1 MTTVGDRPDRSRDTG
16 PRAVIFDCDGVL
28 FDSAAANLAYY
39 DTVLAAL
46 GQAPLD
52 AARALQAHTMA
63 APQLFATL
71 FADDPALVEQA
82 RAVTRQIDY
91 GPFYRLMQ
99 PVPELFDLLGN
110 LKARYRM
117 AMATNRGTSTQG
129 VVRHFGLDRFFE
141 VAVGMLDVP
150 RPKPFPDMLEKCL
163 AHFGLPPD
171 DAVYVGDA
179 PSDYEAART
188 AGMRFIGVGEHCGA
202 PHRIS
207 DLRELPAALRATTRV
222 APTEPPPRP

>member
-52 AARALQAHTMA
+52 ETRALQAHTMA

-71 FADDPALVEQA
+71 FANDPALVEQA

-110 LKARYRM
+110 LKTRYRM

-163 AHFGLPPD
+163 AHFGLPPE

-188 AGMRFIGVGEHCGA
+188 AGMRFIGVGDHCGA
-202 PHRIS
+202 PHCIG
-207 DLRELPAALRATTRV
+207 DLRELPAALRATPRV
-222 APTEPPPRP
+222 ALTEPPPRS

>member
-1 MTTVGDRPDRSRDTG
+1 MTTVCDRPNASRGTG

-52 AARALQAHTMA
+52 AARAQQAHTMA

-71 FADDPALVEQA
+71 FADDPALIAQA

-91 GPFYRLMQ
+91 GPFYPLMQ
-99 PVPELFDLLGN
+99 PVPDLFELLAA
-110 LKARYRM
+110 LKTRYRL

-129 VVRHFGLDRFFE
+129 VVRHFGLDTFFE
-141 VAVGMLDVP
+141 FAVGMLDVP

-163 AHFGLPPD
+163 AQFGLPPD
-171 DAVYVGDA
+171 TAVYVGDA
-179 PSDYEAART
+179 PSDYEAARA
-188 AGMRFIGVGEHCGA
+188 AGMRFIGVGDHSGA
-202 PHRIS
+202 AYRIR
-207 DLRELPAALRATTRV
+207 DLRELPAALAGVR
-222 APTEPPPRP
+222 

>member
-1 MTTVGDRPDRSRDTG
+1 MTRGCDGPGGSRDAG

-39 DTVLAAL
+39 DTVLSAL

-52 AARALQAHTMA
+52 AARARQAHTMA

-71 FADDPALVEQA
+71 FADEPALVEQA

-91 GPFYRLMQ
+91 GPFYPLMQ
-99 PVPELFDLLGN
+99 PVPDLFELLAA
-110 LKARYRM
+110 LKTRYRL

-163 AHFGLPPD
+163 THLGVPPD
-171 DAVYVGDA
+171 AAVYVGDA
-179 PSDYEAART
+179 PSDYEAARS
-188 AGMRFIGVGEHCGA
+188 AGMQFIGVGDHSGA
-202 PHRIS
+202 AYRIR
-207 DLRELPAALRATTRV
+207 DLRELPAALAGVR
-222 APTEPPPRP
+222 

>member
-52 AARALQAHTMA
+52 ETRALQAHTMA

-71 FADDPALVEQA
+71 FANDPALVEQA

-163 AHFGLPPD
+163 AHFGLPPE

-188 AGMRFIGVGEHCGA
+188 AGMRFIGVGDHCGA
-202 PHRIS
+202 PHRIG

-222 APTEPPPRP
+222 APTEPPPRS

>member
-1 MTTVGDRPDRSRDTG
+1 MTPVSDRADRPRGNG
-16 PRAVIFDCDGVL
+16 PQVVVFDCDGVL

-52 AARALQAHTMA
+52 AALARQAHTMA
-63 APQLFATL
+63 APQLFAVL
-71 FADDPALVEQA
+71 FADEPALVEQA

-91 GPFYRLMQ
+91 GPFYQLMQ
-99 PVPELFDLLGN
+99 PVPDLFDLLGR
-110 LKARYRM
+110 LKTTYRM

-141 VAVGMLDVP
+141 LAVGMLDVP

-163 AHFGLPPD
+163 VHFGLPAD
-171 DAVYVGDA
+171 AAVYVGDA
-179 PSDYEAART
+179 PSDYEAASA
-188 AGMRFIGVGEHCGA
+188 AGMRFIGVGDHCGA
-202 PHRIS
+202 PQRIG
-207 DLRELPAALRATTRV
+207 DLRELPAALGA
-222 APTEPPPRP
+222 AAG